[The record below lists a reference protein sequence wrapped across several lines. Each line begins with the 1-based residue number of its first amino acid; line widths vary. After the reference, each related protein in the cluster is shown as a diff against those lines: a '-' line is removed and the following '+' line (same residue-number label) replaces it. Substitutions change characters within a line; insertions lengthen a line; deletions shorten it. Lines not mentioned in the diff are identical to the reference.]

1 MDSFDLD
8 IFFEENLTSL
18 DCSKL
23 AAQIENF
30 ISSSDNNTSTNESC
44 DSLELV
50 NTDDSN
56 DIMPDLEIIFKDEIE
71 SSHQKYQELAK
82 NFTTQDPKC
91 RQMFR
96 QNAKY
101 RNSVIALQAACIQN
115 PNMSRVQLCKS
126 TSSSSSSSDGPMMM
140 MMEERVKNTVAVRRS
155 YVKMKIYAAIAE
167 SDATEANFE
176 NLRLKIR
183 VATLAAYVNIL
194 LNFMSSK
201 LNVWDL
207 LQQKRKSVQTE
218 F

>member
-30 ISSSDNNTSTNESC
+30 ISSSDNNTNESC

-50 NTDDSN
+50 NDSN

-71 SSHQKYQELAK
+71 SSRQKYQELAK

-126 TSSSSSSSDGPMMM
+126 TSSDLNGPMMM

-207 LQQKRKSVQTE
+207 LEQKRKSVQTG

>member
-30 ISSSDNNTSTNESC
+30 ISASDNSSSQNESC
-44 DSLELV
+44 DSIDLT
-50 NTDDSN
+50 NTDDN
-56 DIMPDLEIIFKDEIE
+56 EIVPDLESIFKDEIE
-71 SSHQKYQELAK
+71 SSKLKYHDLAK
-82 NFTTQDPKC
+82 RFTTQDPKC
-91 RQMFR
+91 RQMFK

-115 PNMSRVQLCKS
+115 PNMSRVQLCNNS
-126 TSSSSSSSDGPMMM
+126 TLSDLNCLP
-140 MMEERVKNTVAVRRS
+140 EDKTKNTVAVRRS

-176 NLRLKIR
+176 NLKLKIR
-183 VATLAAYVNIL
+183 IATLTTYVNNL
-194 LNFMSSK
+194 LNLMSSK
-201 LNVWDL
+201 LTVWDL
-207 LQQKRKSVQTE
+207 LQQKRKTQSVL
-218 F
+218 

>member
-30 ISSSDNNTSTNESC
+30 ISSSDNNTNESC

-71 SSHQKYQELAK
+71 NSRQKYQELAK

-126 TSSSSSSSDGPMMM
+126 TSSSSSSDGPMM

-207 LQQKRKSVQTE
+207 LEQKRKSVQTG